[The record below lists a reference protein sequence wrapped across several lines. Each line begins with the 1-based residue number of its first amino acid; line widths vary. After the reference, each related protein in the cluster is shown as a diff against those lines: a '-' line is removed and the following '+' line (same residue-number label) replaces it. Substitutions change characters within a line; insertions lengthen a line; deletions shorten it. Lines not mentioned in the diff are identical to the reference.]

1 MKNSKVTF
9 PLSRKIAVMVI
20 AIAIILSTVLIAA
33 FTEHYRQEMIDDF
46 ERMAMDVA
54 AIAATQLNPDKFQT
68 YLDTGVKDEEY
79 KNAFEQLSKFRESAD
94 VEYLY
99 VVVPKPDEVWYVMD
113 TDPTEG
119 QIPLGYHQPYYE
131 GEFAKNAERMVRG
144 ERIKPIVSNE
154 EYGWLLSAYY
164 PVQTSSGDP
173 AGYVGVDILM
183 RNVRENLNS
192 FVFNVIALI
201 ALLTAVLSF
210 ALIRMTNRTVAEPI
224 RSLSTA
230 ARQLVEAERSGG
242 QRELSIFRQLQVDS
256 SDEVGDL
263 YQSLTRMEQ
272 DMNAYIRDLVSVT
285 AEKERF
291 GIELSLATRIQADM
305 LPNVFP
311 AFPERK
317 EFDVFASMTPAREVG
332 GDFYDFFLIDEN
344 HLGLVIAD
352 VSGKGVP
359 AALFMMA
366 SKIMLAN
373 NAMAGKSPAEVLR
386 STNTAI
392 CSNNREEM
400 FVTVWLGV
408 LDLTTGKLTAANAGH
423 EYPVI
428 RQPDG
433 RFEVFKDQHSF
444 VLGGMDGIPYKEYE
458 LFLEPGAKL
467 FLYTDGVTE
476 AMDAENR
483 LFGTERMLTA
493 LNADPHASP
502 EQLLG
507 SVRHAV
513 DDFVQDA
520 VQFDDLTMLCVEYCG
535 PTKKTL
541 FSDAIELDAVDEN
554 LHRVI
559 AFLEQGLEQAGC
571 PLKAQMQLDVAA
583 EEIFVNIAHYAYA
596 PNVGTARI
604 SLEIAGDVPT
614 ATVTFADRGVP
625 YDPLAKPDPDVTLD
639 AEHRAVGGLGVY
651 MVKQTM
657 DEVRYAYEDGQNV
670 LTMVKR
676 FETP

>member
-46 ERMAMDVA
+46 ERMAMDVG
-54 AIAATQLNPDKFQT
+54 AIAATQLNPDKCQT

-79 KNAFEQLSKFRESAD
+79 EYAFEQLSKFRESAD

-164 PVQTSSGDP
+164 PVQTSSGEP

-242 QRELSIFRQLQVDS
+242 QGELSIFRQLQVDS

-263 YQSLTRMEQ
+263 YQSLKRMEQ
-272 DMNAYIRDLVSVT
+272 DMNAYVRDLVSVT
-285 AEKERF
+285 AERERF

-311 AFPERK
+311 AFPDRE
-317 EFDVFASMTPAREVG
+317 EFDIFASMTPAREVG

-433 RFEVFKDQHSF
+433 QFEVFKDQHSF

-476 AMDAENR
+476 AMDSENR
-483 LFGTERMLTA
+483 LFGMERMLAA
-493 LNADPHASP
+493 LNADPHSSP

-507 SVRHAV
+507 SVRRAV

-535 PTKKTL
+535 PMKKTL
-541 FSDAIELDAVDEN
+541 FSDAIELDACDEN

-571 PLKAQMQLDVAA
+571 PLKTQMQLDVAA

-596 PNVGTARI
+596 PNTGMARV

-614 ATVTFADRGVP
+614 ATVTFMDRGVP

-639 AEHRAVGGLGVY
+639 AEHRSVGGLGVY

-676 FETP
+676 LETP